1 MNKYLP
7 YFLGLFLIAAVVV
20 LFATGSNNKRKKLDE
35 RITLRRQDKIPYGTY
50 VAYRNLKYIFPGA
63 SIYTSRYE
71 PGYWDSL
78 SNFDAHQLFIVVC
91 DRFAADEEEMK
102 RMISFTEN
110 GNDVFIC
117 ARYISAAADKILG
130 CSSSAVDFSYF
141 RVEDLQKNMRITLLA
156 PPFDNK
162 AAYGYPGKT
171 FNSYFS
177 SIDSSTTDVLG
188 NDEKGR
194 PDFIRLH
201 AGKGN
206 FYVHTEPFAFCNYFI
221 LHKNNI
227 DYYEKVLSVIK
238 PGITRVVWD
247 EYYLNKRS
255 SDNEQEKKKGW
266 FSVLMNTKNS
276 NGKKPF
282 RAAFWLLILLLL
294 FYVLLE
300 MRRKQRLIP
309 VLVKPR
315 NDSLDFV
322 KTIGRLYYD
331 KGDHKNLCRKMGAYF
346 LEHVR
351 NKYKLPTGSLDDE
364 FVKNLQYK
372 SGAEESEIRGI
383 VSFIKYLEDAA
394 VIKNN
399 QLTDFHKQLESFY
412 KKA

>member
-1 MNKYLP
+1 MNKFLP
-7 YFLGLFLIAAVVV
+7 YILGLLLLGAVIV
-20 LFATGSNNKRKKLDE
+20 LFATGSNKKNRILDE
-35 RITLRRQDKIPYGTY
+35 RVTLRRQDKIPYGTY
-50 VAYRNLKYIFPGA
+50 VAYRNLKHIFPYA
-63 SIYTSRYE
+63 SIYTNKYE

-78 SNFDAHQLFIVVC
+78 SSYDSNQAFIVVC
-91 DRFAADEEEMK
+91 DRFSPDEDEMK
-102 RMISFTEN
+102 RMITFTEN

-130 CSSSAVDFSYF
+130 CNSSAFVLSFMTVD
-141 RVEDLQKNMRITLLA
+141 DLPKNMIVSLNA
-156 PPFDNK
+156 PPFNK
-162 AAYGYPGKT
+162 KVVYSYPGRT
-171 FNSYFS
+171 FNSFFS

-188 NDEKGR
+188 YDEKGR
-194 PDFIRLH
+194 TNFIRLH

-206 FYVHTEPFAFCNYFI
+206 FYVHTEPMAFSNYFI

-227 DYYEKVLSVIK
+227 DYYEKALSVIK
-238 PGITRVVWD
+238 PDVTKVVWD

-255 SDNEQEKKKGW
+255 IDNNPEKKKSW
-266 FSVLMNTKNS
+266 FSVLMNIKNN
-276 NGKKPF
+276 NGRKPF

-294 FYVLLE
+294 IYVLLE
-300 MRRKQRLIP
+300 MRRKQRFIP
-309 VLVKPR
+309 VITNPR

-351 NKYKLPTGSLDDE
+351 NKYKLPTGTLDDE

-383 VSFIKYLEDAA
+383 VSFIKNLDESVA
-394 VIKNN
+394 INNN
-399 QLTDFHKQLESFY
+399 QLTNFHKQLESFY